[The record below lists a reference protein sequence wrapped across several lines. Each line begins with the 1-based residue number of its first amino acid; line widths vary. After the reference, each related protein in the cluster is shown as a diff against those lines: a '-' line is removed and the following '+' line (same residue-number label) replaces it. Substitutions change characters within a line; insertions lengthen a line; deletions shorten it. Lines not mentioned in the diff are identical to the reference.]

1 MAEYESIHGTRVRY
15 LSSDPT
21 LTESSTEGQVWY
33 NSTSGTNKA
42 LVQIKAFS
50 AGSNIPTAGSGN
62 ASAVQATQTTALSFG
77 LGSAQPQ
84 TIEYNGYAWTAGGA
98 LGTGRFVLRGAGT
111 QTAALGF
118 GGYVDPGGFTT
129 ATEEYDGSSWTA
141 GGALPSSR
149 SNMGGGGT
157 QTAAL
162 SVGGGGPVSPGNNT
176 EEYNGSSWTAG
187 GAYPVAL
194 QDVCIA
200 GPQTATLGAGGI
212 TGQPTDTSTAV
223 ANYDGSSWTVLPGT
237 ISNGQNRAVTAGTQT
252 HAVIF
257 GGNIN
262 TPPPAGPGTPGVV
275 TTANNEWDG
284 STFTVTANMA
294 TARQSFA
301 GAGTGSA
308 AIGYAGDLN
317 PGNSNATEEYNS
329 SINAITNSAWASGGA
344 LPTGVYFSGGAGD
357 KDAALSIGGSRFAPP
372 AGVNTVNIYNGSTW
386 TGGPNLNYSARGT
399 GMSGGPKTAA
409 WVGGG
414 AFPSYPTILNN
425 FSTWNDSSWTA
436 GPTLATNTSDAGGTG
451 PQTAG
456 IVFGGRTGPTDNPG
470 NTETYDGTSWSET
483 ADLNTGRSN
492 SGSSGT
498 SSSSAFVA
506 GGLVQPS
513 TLSSAAETWDG
524 ISWTTS
530 SGTLATARYGIKG
543 AGTTSAG
550 VFYGGLTPSFSSAT
564 EEYNFGTTTITPA
577 AWSSGGNTNDSR
589 RALGSVG
596 SQTAGLAFGGRL
608 SPTASPPADFV
619 TKTEQ
624 YDGTSWTEVNDLNNG
639 RSNIGGAG
647 TQTAAVAFGGLN
659 PALGP
664 RPATNTE
671 TWDGTNW
678 TNGTASPTAA
688 ENYGSCGTLT
698 AALRY
703 GGDDSPVGPSNSTLE
718 FDGSSFTTG
727 GNMNTA
733 RNLIQGSAGSQTAG
747 LAFGGTGPNNQTEE
761 YNGSAWTSVNNLN
774 NANYYNS
781 SGSSPQ
787 TDALGFGSSP
797 GTSVEQYN
805 GTSWFTAPNL
815 GTQRA
820 DGTGFGTSANGSVMV
835 NGPSGPTSYP
845 SATEEFTG
853 EVVTTNP
860 ASNLSVS

>member
-451 PQTAG
+451 PQTACLGYGGYVTSPSAGSTNKTQEYNGSSWSNVNNMPVVGSNTGDVGQSQTAAGAAIPGASTFVEYDGTNWTAGGSTPGGAFSSAGGGPLDNCILAASAGIRYNGTAWSADANLGTPRTSSSGGKMGDGTTG
-456 IVFGGRTGPTDNPG
+456 IVFGG
-470 NTETYDGTSWSET
+470 
-483 ADLNTGRSN
+483 A
-492 SGSSGT
+492 
-498 SSSSAFVA
+498 
-506 GGLVQPS
+506 PS
-513 TLSSAAETWDG
+513 PN
-524 ISWTTS
+524 
-530 SGTLATARYGIKG
+530 G
-543 AGTTSAG
+543 A
-550 VFYGGLTPSFSSAT
+550 LT
-564 EEYNFGTTTITPA
+564 EEY
-577 AWSSGGNTNDSR
+577 
-589 RALGSVG
+589 
-596 SQTAGLAFGGRL
+596 
-608 SPTASPPADFV
+608 
-619 TKTEQ
+619 
-624 YDGTSWTEVNDLNNG
+624 
-639 RSNIGGAG
+639 
-647 TQTAAVAFGGLN
+647 TQ
-659 PALGP
+659 
-664 RPATNTE
+664 
-671 TWDGTNW
+671 
-678 TNGTASPTAA
+678 
-688 ENYGSCGTLT
+688 
-698 AALRY
+698 
-703 GGDDSPVGPSNSTLE
+703 
-718 FDGSSFTTG
+718 
-727 GNMNTA
+727 
-733 RNLIQGSAGSQTAG
+733 
-747 LAFGGTGPNNQTEE
+747 
-761 YNGSAWTSVNNLN
+761 
-774 NANYYNS
+774 
-781 SGSSPQ
+781 
-787 TDALGFGSSP
+787 
-797 GTSVEQYN
+797 GTSVATASTLT
-805 GTSWFTAPNL
+805 TS
-815 GTQRA
+815 
-820 DGTGFGTSANGSVMV
+820 
-835 NGPSGPTSYP
+835 
-845 SATEEFTG
+845 
-853 EVVTTNP
+853 
-860 ASNLSVS
+860 

>member
-21 LTESSTEGQVWY
+21 LTDSSTEGQVWY
-33 NSTSGTNKA
+33 NSTSGTNKT

-301 GAGTGSA
+301 GAG
-308 AIGYAGDLN
+308 IQ
-317 PGNSNATEEYNS
+317 
-329 SINAITNSAWASGGA
+329 
-344 LPTGVYFSGGAGD
+344 FSYHT
-357 KDAALSIGGSRFAPP
+357 SWCRSMGSRRKF
-372 AGVNTVNIYNGSTW
+372 
-386 TGGPNLNYSARGT
+386 
-399 GMSGGPKTAA
+399 KH
-409 WVGGG
+409 
-414 AFPSYPTILNN
+414 
-425 FSTWNDSSWTA
+425 
-436 GPTLATNTSDAGGTG
+436 
-451 PQTAG
+451 
-456 IVFGGRTGPTDNPG
+456 
-470 NTETYDGTSWSET
+470 
-483 ADLNTGRSN
+483 
-492 SGSSGT
+492 
-498 SSSSAFVA
+498 
-506 GGLVQPS
+506 
-513 TLSSAAETWDG
+513 
-524 ISWTTS
+524 
-530 SGTLATARYGIKG
+530 
-543 AGTTSAG
+543 
-550 VFYGGLTPSFSSAT
+550 
-564 EEYNFGTTTITPA
+564 
-577 AWSSGGNTNDSR
+577 
-589 RALGSVG
+589 
-596 SQTAGLAFGGRL
+596 
-608 SPTASPPADFV
+608 
-619 TKTEQ
+619 
-624 YDGTSWTEVNDLNNG
+624 
-639 RSNIGGAG
+639 
-647 TQTAAVAFGGLN
+647 
-659 PALGP
+659 
-664 RPATNTE
+664 
-671 TWDGTNW
+671 
-678 TNGTASPTAA
+678 
-688 ENYGSCGTLT
+688 C
-698 AALRY
+698 
-703 GGDDSPVGPSNSTLE
+703 
-718 FDGSSFTTG
+718 
-727 GNMNTA
+727 
-733 RNLIQGSAGSQTAG
+733 
-747 LAFGGTGPNNQTEE
+747 
-761 YNGSAWTSVNNLN
+761 
-774 NANYYNS
+774 
-781 SGSSPQ
+781 
-787 TDALGFGSSP
+787 
-797 GTSVEQYN
+797 
-805 GTSWFTAPNL
+805 
-815 GTQRA
+815 
-820 DGTGFGTSANGSVMV
+820 
-835 NGPSGPTSYP
+835 
-845 SATEEFTG
+845 
-853 EVVTTNP
+853 
-860 ASNLSVS
+860 